1 MSVRS
6 PPPPNIGS
14 PSRSLSLSLSA
25 PAPLPSSRNNPI
37 SLRIYKAIGTSFDDP
52 SSREALE
59 IASSFYAPGSPSSA
73 SLLDKGKGKAGSQG
87 VIEEDGEG
95 DGDGDGDHGAGGQ
108 GRDVVL
114 GLPQRRTLKGQSAAT
129 ARKYLKRDVE
139 GTLAGGSQKF
149 LEAFGEVDQK
159 LEVLREHMREMQVRC
174 DQVQSELD
182 QANSGTKYLLE
193 RADGLRSQ
201 RASAQLRS
209 SLISLFLG
217 KFTLSEAELG
227 ALGSREVA
235 VGQSLFSA
243 LDRVER
249 IRKDC
254 EVLLSGEEG
263 KMQAGL
269 DIMRATSDQMESG
282 YKKIHRWC
290 QFEFRQFTRET
301 QLEVSPVMRDAVKR
315 LRERPPLL
323 KDALQTLT
331 STRASSILQSFLDA
345 LTRGGPNGLPRPI
358 ELHAHDPTR
367 YVGDM
372 LAWVHQ
378 ATASEHEF
386 LDGLFGVKEK
396 GRMVGAER
404 EGLQSEEELM
414 VAEAMD
420 KHLEGLGRPLKLRI
434 QQTIKSQEGIIMAYR
449 IANLLQFYLVTMQ
462 KTIGEEALLCKTLK
476 EIHDQAYVAFFETL
490 DAQGRSLLRFLHP
503 PDATLAPPL
512 ALRDAALILRELL
525 SVYSTSLID
534 PSERESDADLAK
546 LLEKA
551 VEPCVEM
558 CERMAELR
566 KGSSSNSSNSGA
578 SSSFASASGGAGT
591 NASLGGAS
599 GAGAGEW
606 EKDVFMVNCLGYLQH
621 TLEAY
626 EFTSRRVALLEEKIR
641 THVEG
646 MTFEHHGKLLEQ
658 CGLAP
663 IMRTIRTRTRP
674 STGSDGVDTTST
686 PLSRLPATS
695 PKSLTAAL
703 STFSTW
709 LSTIDPSSSPRLALL
724 SSPGL
729 SLVIHRKAL
738 RKIYEAYGEVCE
750 RVLDPKEGYE
760 FGETMLRRGRE
771 EVGVALGV
779 DFDDDEEEEE
789 EEKYLGQA
797 QGGTEVQP
805 EAERGPSNGPSADA
819 ASAASAAAN
828 VIYSSGS
835 GTDPIRRASTP
846 TGLGLG
852 LGLALDGEQ
861 KAPEPE
867 SQ

>member
-6 PPPPNIGS
+6 PPPPAGS

-59 IASSFYAPGSPSSA
+59 IASSFYAPSS
-73 SLLDKGKGKAGSQG
+73 STPDKGKGKAGYGLADGGDGGGSIDGQSSSR
-87 VIEEDGEG
+87 DGEI
-95 DGDGDGDHGAGGQ
+95 
-108 GRDVVL
+108 

-129 ARKYLKRDVE
+129 ARKWLKRDVE

-159 LEVLREHMREMQVRC
+159 LEVLREYMREMQVRC
-174 DQVQSELD
+174 DQVQAELD

-201 RASAQLRS
+201 RASAQLRA
-209 SLISLFLG
+209 SLITLFLA

-254 EVLLSGEEG
+254 EVLLGGEEG

-290 QFEFRQFTRET
+290 QFEFRQFTREA

-331 STRASSILQSFLDA
+331 STRAASILQSFLDA

-386 LDGLFGVKEK
+386 LDGLFGVREK

-404 EGLQSEEELM
+404 EGLQSAEELM

-434 QQTIKSQEGIIMAYR
+434 QQTIKSQEGIIMAYK

-534 PSERESDADLAK
+534 PAERESDADLAR

-551 VEPCVEM
+551 VDPCVEM

-566 KGSSSNSSNSGA
+566 KGST
-578 SSSFASASGGAGT
+578 SSSGGGAGT
-591 NASLGGAS
+591 SSGAGAGAS

-641 THVEG
+641 LHVEG
-646 MTFEHHGKLLEQ
+646 MTFEHHGKLLDQ

-663 IMRTIRTRTRP
+663 IMRTIRTRP
-674 STGSDGVDTTST
+674 SDGT
-686 PLSRLPATS
+686 PLSRLPSTS
-695 PKSLTAAL
+695 PKALTAAL

-724 SSPGL
+724 SSPGM

-750 RVLDPKEGYE
+750 RVLDAKEGYE

-779 DFDDDEEEEE
+779 DFDLENGNEND
-789 EEKYLGQA
+789 
-797 QGGTEVQP
+797 P
-805 EAERGPSNGPSADA
+805 EAEAEAGEYHGRQEEVTNDGG
-819 ASAASAAAN
+819 
-828 VIYSSGS
+828 V
-835 GTDPIRRASTP
+835 GTDQVDSKTQISDLNPTQKQLRTQNQDSSSHTPPLVRRASTP

-852 LGLALDGEQ
+852 LGLGLALDGE
-861 KAPEPE
+861 PE
-867 SQ
+867 SEFESGPSDARQ